1 MRRARI
7 RSRSRLRRS
16 LCYFLFAKHSFRG
29 ALFLASV
36 SGVLMMF
43 SGDSNAR
50 MVSRE
55 QPAKLAAFEG
65 HFDNNGEP
73 VGLYLFGWPNV
84 EDKTVTG
91 VQVPYLLTI
100 LAHRDLDTPVIG
112 LNNFPEEDWPLVT
125 IPFLMFHL
133 MAGLGCFMLGVCA
146 IALFCLWRGTLWK
159 QRWLLWVFVFSVFA
173 PLIANQAGWVAAE
186 TGRQPWVVHPT
197 LDGDPY
203 ANEQVRD
210 GTAMVQYK
218 QTTPDPI
225 AQGTPIALTPEG
237 GETQFIDAPQD
248 YTFEPIA
255 GLRTADAVSKVL
267 SASQVASSIVLFGL
281 IYLMLGLV
289 WLFILNRKI
298 QHGPDD
304 PAGYTDLGKDHFL
317 DAAARRHEASMTDRQ
332 RIVEDLPQTD

>member
-1 MRRARI
+1 M
-7 RSRSRLRRS
+7 
-16 LCYFLFAKHSFRG
+16 
-29 ALFLASV
+29 
-36 SGVLMMF
+36 
-43 SGDSNAR
+43 
-50 MVSRE
+50 
-55 QPAKLAAFEG
+55 
-65 HFDNNGEP
+65 
-73 VGLYLFGWPNV
+73 
-84 EDKTVTG
+84 
-91 VQVPYLLTI
+91 
-100 LAHRDLDTPVIG
+100 
-112 LNNFPEEDWPLVT
+112 
-125 IPFLMFHL
+125 
-133 MAGLGCFMLGVCA
+133 
-146 IALFCLWRGTLWK
+146 
-159 QRWLLWVFVFSVFA
+159 
-173 PLIANQAGWVAAE
+173 
-186 TGRQPWVVHPT
+186 HPT